1 MLEQARPKIADLMR
15 KQNQRVA
22 VVQADAE
29 STGLPDHAF
38 DTVIDTFGL
47 CSYDRPVAV
56 LNEMARVCKPNGKI
70 LLLERGRSSTWD
82 VVSKFLDRQAEQHA
96 ANWGCVLNRDLEALV
111 EQANLEIDIMRKF
124 HFGTT
129 CYMVCRPKKSSAT
142 AAK

>member
-1 MLEQARPKIADLMR
+1 MDTSPGMLEQARPKIADLMR

-22 VVQADAE
+22 VVQADAA

-96 ANWGCVLNRDLEALV
+96 ANCGCV
-111 EQANLEIDIMRKF
+111 
-124 HFGTT
+124 
-129 CYMVCRPKKSSAT
+129 C
-142 AAK
+142 